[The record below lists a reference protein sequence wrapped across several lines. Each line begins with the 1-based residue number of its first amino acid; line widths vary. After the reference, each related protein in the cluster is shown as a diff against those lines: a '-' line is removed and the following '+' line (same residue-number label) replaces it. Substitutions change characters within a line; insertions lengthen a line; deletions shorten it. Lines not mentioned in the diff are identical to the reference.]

1 MVDRFSN
8 QLAQSSVHRAK
19 TVIIGDFNVGK
30 TSVALRFTRD
40 QFKEKY
46 QSTIAA
52 SFFANSLDFNGEK
65 IAFQIWDTAGQER
78 YRSLIPMYLR
88 GSEAAIIVY
97 DITSKASFKGVHFWL
112 GFLRDNG
119 PQGLKIAIIG
129 NKLDLE
135 ASREVSEKSL
145 LWSEKSQGYGSINP
159 NLVENHK
166 IVLNIRPARILH
178 QPHCIILHHLFH
190 IKVLVHAAKMHH
202 SKRIRIFSPKKHSPA
217 SFSSNDNTTSSNP
230 EDNDTTIVNDFKTAI
245 KMLKIAHLAAE
256 FLSFIQMEVESFCDE
271 RRFISWKCQPKQEIM
286 FKRLFTD
293 IAKSILSGDKTQR
306 RSILRQSSIKID
318 TSTHKHKHR
327 CCHRGEYT
335 VQKE

>member
-46 QSTIAA
+46 QSTIA
-52 SFFANSLDFNGEK
+52 
-65 IAFQIWDTAGQER
+65 
-78 YRSLIPMYLR
+78 
-88 GSEAAIIVY
+88 
-97 DITSKASFKGVHFWL
+97 GVHFWL

-135 ASREVSEKSL
+135 ASREVSEK
-145 LWSEKSQGYGSINP
+145 
-159 NLVENHK
+159 
-166 IVLNIRPARILH
+166 
-178 QPHCIILHHLFH
+178 
-190 IKVLVHAAKMHH
+190 
-202 SKRIRIFSPKKHSPA
+202 
-217 SFSSNDNTTSSNP
+217 
-230 EDNDTTIVNDFKTAI
+230 
-245 KMLKIAHLAAE
+245 
-256 FLSFIQMEVESFCDE
+256 EVESFCDE
-271 RRFISWKCQPKQEIM
+271 EKIYFMEVSAKTGDNVQ
-286 FKRLFTD
+286 RLFTD

>member
-8 QLAQSSVHRAK
+8 QLAQSSVHRVK

-135 ASREVSEKSL
+135 ASREVSEK
-145 LWSEKSQGYGSINP
+145 
-159 NLVENHK
+159 
-166 IVLNIRPARILH
+166 
-178 QPHCIILHHLFH
+178 
-190 IKVLVHAAKMHH
+190 
-202 SKRIRIFSPKKHSPA
+202 
-217 SFSSNDNTTSSNP
+217 
-230 EDNDTTIVNDFKTAI
+230 
-245 KMLKIAHLAAE
+245 
-256 FLSFIQMEVESFCDE
+256 EVESFCDE
-271 RRFISWKCQPKQEIM
+271 EKIYFMEVSAKTGDNVQ
-286 FKRLFTD
+286 RLFTD

-318 TSTHKHKHR
+318 TSTDKHKHR